1 MRQTIITL
9 YYKNKENGEIMPEA
23 RKVDVGVLIK
33 SPYEY
38 LINLLLENP
47 KNEKLIKVIPNGTKI
62 NNIELRGDIVYI
74 DFSKEFTENVVG
86 GEEEENKIIKSIVN
100 TLTELTEVNSVR
112 ILIEGEENKC
122 FKDEAVN
129 FKENFFRFE

>member
-1 MRQTIITL
+1 
-9 YYKNKENGEIMPEA
+9 MPEA
-23 RKVDVGVLIK
+23 RKVDVGVLVK

-38 LINLLLENP
+38 LINLLLEDP
-47 KNEKLIKVIPNGTKI
+47 KNEKLIKVIPNGTMI

-86 GEEEENKIIKSIVN
+86 GEEEENKIMKSIVN